1 MKHELRKIISQLKNY
16 GNKLKEIKL
25 RSCVLSVNSVWVR
38 DDHEL
43 SIVSDLLPKFLCV
56 EVRQA
61 LPKKKGRK
69 Q

>member
-1 MKHELRKIISQLKNY
+1 M
-16 GNKLKEIKL
+16 
-25 RSCVLSVNSVWVR
+25 LSVNSVWVR

-61 LPKKKGRK
+61 LPKKGGNNKGFEIISSLTVIK
-69 Q
+69 SVK